1 MIALPTAELA
11 TAFGLSEGEL
21 FRQAFISLL
30 QEKKRQVLQL
40 KLEYLARYG
49 AQTPDELEVKI
60 AQGSVSEH
68 PAWEDLIAAE
78 NLNARIEEIDVYL
91 NDLQRTETDRP
102 G

>member
-1 MIALPTAELA
+1 MTALPTAELA

-30 QEKKRQVLQL
+30 HEKKRQVLGL

-49 AQTPDELEVKI
+49 AQTPDELETKI
-60 AQGSVSEH
+60 AEGTVAEH

-102 G
+102 E

>member
-1 MIALPTAELA
+1 MTVLPTAELA

-30 QEKKRQVLQL
+30 HEKKRQVLRL

-49 AQTPDELEVKI
+49 AQTPDELETKI
-60 AQGSVSEH
+60 AEGIVSEH

-91 NDLQRTETDRP
+91 NDLS
-102 G
+102 

>member
-1 MIALPTAELA
+1 MALLPTAELA

-49 AQTPDELEVKI
+49 ANSPSELETKI
-60 AQGSVSEH
+60 TEGTVDDH
-68 PAWEDLIAAE
+68 PAWEDLIVAE
-78 NLNARIEEIDVYL
+78 NLDARLEEINVYL
-91 NDLQRTETDRP
+91 SDLQRIDEHRSA
-102 G
+102 

>member
-1 MIALPTAELA
+1 MALIPTAELA
-11 TAFGLSEGEL
+11 TSFGVSEAEL

-49 AQTPDELEVKI
+49 AKTPGKLESKI
-60 AQGSVSEH
+60 MEGSVVEH

-78 NLNARIEEIDVYL
+78 NLDARIEEINVYL
-91 NDLQRTETDRP
+91 SDLQRPD
-102 G
+102 